1 MLGEFSQST
10 QTRVNNTGFE
20 AFLSF
25 PWKREYRKSLY
36 HPNEWSSLAT
46 ASQMKGLKAT
56 EVWSGYDIFCP
67 TSLIGD
73 WQVSLPT
80 EGPHDAGNGRLW
92 KSSAS
97 KEFQVWCSNLLSSQR
112 KCHHVKPPK
121 WSPWVPRPVPAC
133 ICVFSSASRPNQHSK
148 QSPVGWMSLQNT

>member
-10 QTRVNNTGFE
+10 QTRVNNPGFE

-56 EVWSGYDIFCP
+56 EVWSGYDMFCP
-67 TSLIGD
+67 TSLLPRTGRWVCLQRVHTMQEMVGFGNHRQAKNFRCGAPISSPPRESVTTWNHQSDLLECRGRCLLVF
-73 WQVSLPT
+73 VSSVLHPGLT
-80 EGPHDAGNGRLW
+80 
-92 KSSAS
+92 ST
-97 KEFQVWCSNLLSSQR
+97 
-112 KCHHVKPPK
+112 
-121 WSPWVPRPVPAC
+121 
-133 ICVFSSASRPNQHSK
+133 
-148 QSPVGWMSLQNT
+148 QNNHL